1 MAEAPVLE
9 LQQVS
14 VTLDEVERLRKV
26 SFTLAA
32 GEVAAIIGP
41 NGAGKTTLLRAVTG
55 ELHASSGSV
64 TLAGRGQ
71 TQWSLQQRARQLAVL
86 PQASGLNF
94 PFTVAEVV
102 ALGRG
107 PHRTGQLIDT
117 TIVSAALAAMD
128 VSHLRDRL
136 YTHLS
141 GGERQRTQL
150 ARVMAQIWRAE
161 DADARLLLLD
171 EPTASLDLGHQQ
183 QLMQRVRDFAAQGVA
198 VLMVLHDL
206 NLALG
211 FADRLLALQ
220 QGELLANGPTA
231 EVVSGELLRR
241 LFGASVELFHH
252 PRTGRPVV
260 LL

>member
-1 MAEAPVLE
+1 MATPTLE
-9 LQQVS
+9 LHRVS
-14 VTLDEVERLRKV
+14 VALDHEERLRDV
-26 SFTLAA
+26 SFALVP

-41 NGAGKTTLLRAVTG
+41 NGAGKTTLLRVVAG
-55 ELHASSGSV
+55 ELQPSTGFIQ
-64 TLAGRGQ
+64 LAGQ
-71 TQWSLQQRARQLAVL
+71 PQAQWLLAQRARQLAVL
-86 PQASGLNF
+86 PQSSSLNF

-102 ALGRG
+102 ALGRS
-107 PHRTGQLIDT
+107 PHSTGQT
-117 TIVSAALAAMD
+117 TDASIVTAALAALDMTY
-128 VSHLRDRL
+128 LRDRL

-141 GGERQRTQL
+141 GGEKQRTQL

-161 DADARLLLLD
+161 DAGARLLLLD

-183 QLMQRVRDFAAQGVA
+183 QLMQRVRDFAAGGVA

-220 QGELLANGPTA
+220 QGRLIADGA
-231 EVVSGELLRR
+231 ASQVISGELLQF
-241 LFGASVELFHH
+241 LFGAQVELFHH
-252 PRTGRPVV
+252 PHTGRPMV

>member
-1 MAEAPVLE
+1 MTTPVLD

-14 VTLDEVERLRKV
+14 VTLDQVELLRDV
-26 SFTLAA
+26 NFALAA

-41 NGAGKTTLLRAVTG
+41 NGAGKTTLLRAISG
-55 ELHASSGSV
+55 ELQVSAGRIC
-64 TLAGRGQ
+64 LAGLAIEPLP
-71 TQWSLQQRARQLAVL
+71 LQQRARQLAVL

-102 ALGRG
+102 ALGRN
-107 PHRTGQLIDT
+107 PHNSGQQIDAG
-117 TIVSAALAAMD
+117 IVTEALQAMD
-128 VSHLRDRL
+128 LKHLRGRP

-141 GGERQRTQL
+141 GGEKQRTQL

-161 DADARLLLLD
+161 DANARLLLLD

-211 FADRLLALQ
+211 FADRLLALYR
-220 QGELLANGPTA
+220 GELIADGAVT
-231 EVVSGELLRR
+231 EVMSGELLRR
-241 LFGASVELFHH
+241 LFGASAELFHH
-252 PRTGRPVV
+252 PGNGRPVV